1 MLVGN
6 VIGNITSTVKHASMD
21 RQKLL
26 VVQPTMADG
35 ATADGDPLVAIDM
48 VGAGIGERVVL
59 TSDSVS
65 VREFLGVDA
74 TPARWTVA
82 AIADE

>member
-6 VIGNITSTVKHASMD
+6 VIGNVTSTVKHSSMNG
-21 RQKLL
+21 QKLL
-26 VVQPTMADG
+26 VVQPTMADN
-35 ATADGDPLVAIDM
+35 TSADGDPLIAIDM

-59 TSDSVS
+59 TSDSLS
-65 VREFLGVDA
+65 VREFLNVDA

-82 AIADE
+82 AIED